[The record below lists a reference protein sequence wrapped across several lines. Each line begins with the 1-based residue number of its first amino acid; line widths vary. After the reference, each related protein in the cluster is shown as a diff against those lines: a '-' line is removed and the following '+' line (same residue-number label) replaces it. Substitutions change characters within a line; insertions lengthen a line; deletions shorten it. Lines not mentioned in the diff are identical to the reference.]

1 MAASEWTMLAAWG
14 VPQWGVVKPISLTS
28 SIPMSNPYFPLL
40 QSGRIGTLEL
50 RNRFVMAPMGS
61 NFAES
66 DGTCGERIQAYYE
79 ARAKGGAGLLIMGVC
94 GVAFPHGTGEPFQVG
109 VSRDDFIPGLA
120 GVAERVHRHGAKI
133 AMQLQHGGKTAAL
146 DRAQGR
152 EIWVPS
158 IPKMVKNDMMSAVT
172 PEELATFIGIGPHPV
187 RMRVMDKAD
196 IAQMVEWF
204 AAAAVR
210 AKQAGFDGVEIH
222 GAHTYILA
230 GFLSAYYN
238 QRDDEYGGALE
249 NRARLLLEVLRA
261 VKARVGADF
270 PVWVR
275 LDSEEMHTPGGI
287 TLADAVATAKLCEA
301 AGADA
306 ISVSAYATLTS
317 GVAFTDAP
325 IPQKPAAYVF
335 NASTIKH
342 ALDIPVITAGRIEPE
357 VAAQAIASGQF
368 DFLAMARKT
377 LADPEIPI
385 KLAQNRPQDIRP
397 CIYCYACVS
406 EIFVNRRVKCA
417 VNAQTGH
424 EFEAPIVS
432 TTEPRHVLVVGGG
445 PAGMEAARVAAVRG
459 HKVTLVERSDR
470 LGGTLFFAALAY
482 PENGKLLDYLVEQVK
497 QLPITVLLSTEA
509 NAELVARLKPDN
521 ILVANGARRA
531 APAIPGVEQKHVW
544 SGDELRRL
552 MTGDRADEI
561 AKAKLNLA
569 ERAMFKT
576 GGMLR
581 VTDSTQALQSL
592 SKLWMPLG
600 KKIVIL
606 GGGLVGLELAEF
618 LLARGRQVTVLEP
631 GNRAGRELSIVRRWR
646 VLDAVNS
653 HGTLHLKATVREIT
667 RNAVLWTDAAGN
679 EQQTGVDSVVLAI
692 GAEADDSVASALTAC
707 GVPVQRIGDC
717 LGVNYIEGAMHDG
730 NRAGRTV

>member
-1 MAASEWTMLAAWG
+1 
-14 VPQWGVVKPISLTS
+14 
-28 SIPMSNPYFPLL
+28 MSNPYSPLL
-40 QSGRIGTLEL
+40 QSGRIGTLDS
-50 RNRFVMAPMGS
+50 RNRIVMAPMGS
-61 NFAES
+61 NFAET

-79 ARAKGGAGLLIMGVC
+79 ARAKGGAGLLTMGVC
-94 GVAFPHGTGEPFQVG
+94 SIAYPHGTGEPFQVG

-133 AMQLQHGGKTAAL
+133 AMQLQHSGKTSAL

-158 IPKMVKNDMMSAVT
+158 IPKMTKNDIMSAIT

-196 IAQMVEWF
+196 IDQMVEWF
-204 AAAAVR
+204 AAAALR
-210 AKQAGFDGVEIH
+210 AKQAGFDAVELH

-238 QRDDEYGGALE
+238 QRDDEYGGPLE
-249 NRARLLLEVLRA
+249 NRARLLLETLRA
-261 VKARVGADF
+261 VKTRVGADF

-287 TLADAVATAKLCEA
+287 TLQDAIATAKMCEA

-306 ISVSAYATLTS
+306 ISVSAYATMTK
-317 GVAFTDAP
+317 GTDFTDAP
-325 IPQKPAAYVF
+325 IPQKPAAYVS
-335 NASTIKH
+335 NAAAIKQ
-342 ALDIPVITAGRIEPE
+342 AVKIPIITAGRIEPE
-357 VAAQAIASGQF
+357 VAAKAIAEGQF
-368 DFLAMARKT
+368 DFVAMARKM

-385 KLAQNRPQDIRP
+385 KLERNRPQDIRP

-406 EIFVNRRVKCA
+406 EIFVNKRVKCA

-424 EFEAPIVS
+424 EFEAPIVPAE
-432 TTEPRHVLVVGGG
+432 TPRHVLVVGGG
-445 PAGMEAARVAAVRG
+445 PGGMEAARVAALRG
-459 HKVTLVERSDR
+459 HRVTLVERSDR

-482 PENGKLLDYLVEQVK
+482 PENGRLMDYLVEQVK
-497 QLPITVLLSTEA
+497 QSPIDVKLSTEA
-509 NAELVARLKPDN
+509 DAALVARLKPDH
-521 ILVANGARRA
+521 IIVATGARRA
-531 APAIPGVEQKHVW
+531 APAIQGAEQKHVW

-561 AKAKLNLA
+561 AKAKLGLA
-569 ERAMFKT
+569 ERAMFKA

-600 KKIVIL
+600 KQVVIV

-618 LLARGRQVTVLEP
+618 LLDRGRQVTVLEP
-631 GNRAGRELSIVRRWR
+631 GNRAGREFSIVRRWR
-646 VLDAVNS
+646 VLDNVMS
-653 HGTLHLKATVREIT
+653 HGTLHLKATVQEIA
-667 RNAVLWTDAAGN
+667 RDAVLWIDAEGAA
-679 EQQTGVDSVVLAI
+679 QRTVADSVVLAI
-692 GAEADDSVASALTAC
+692 GAEADDSVATLLAAT

-717 LGVNYIEGAMHDG
+717 ADVNYIEGAMHDG

>member
-1 MAASEWTMLAAWG
+1 
-14 VPQWGVVKPISLTS
+14 
-28 SIPMSNPYFPLL
+28 MSNPFSPLL
-40 QSGRIGTLEL
+40 QPGRIGKLEI
-50 RNRFVMAPMGS
+50 RNRIVMAPMGS
-61 NFAES
+61 NFAET
-66 DGTCGERIQAYYE
+66 DGSCGERIQAYYE
-79 ARAKGGAGLLIMGVC
+79 ARAKGGAGLLTMGVC
-94 GVAFPHGTGEPFQVG
+94 SVAFPHGTGEPFQVG

-120 GVAERVHRHGAKI
+120 AVAERVHRHGAKI

-158 IPKMVKNDMMSAVT
+158 MPKMVKNDIMSAIT

-196 IAQMVEWF
+196 IAQMIEWF
-204 AAAAVR
+204 AAAALR
-210 AKQAGFDGVEIH
+210 AKQAGFDAVELH

-238 QRDDEYGGALE
+238 QRDDEYGGPLE
-249 NRARLLLEVLRA
+249 NRARLLLETLRA
-261 VKARVGADF
+261 VKERVGADF

-275 LDSEEMHTPGGI
+275 LDSEELHTPGGI
-287 TLADAVATAKLCEA
+287 TLPDAIATAQLCEA

-306 ISVSAYATLTS
+306 ISVSAYATMNS
-317 GVAFTDAP
+317 GVAFTEAP
-325 IPQKPAAYVF
+325 IPQKPAAYVS
-335 NASTIKH
+335 NAAAIKQ
-342 ALDIPVITAGRIEPE
+342 ALTIPVITAGRIEPE
-357 VAAQAIASGQF
+357 VAAKAIAEGQF
-368 DFLAMARKT
+368 DFVAMARKM

-385 KLAQNRPQDIRP
+385 KLERNRPQDIRP

-406 EIFVNRRVKCA
+406 EIFINKRVKCA

-424 EFEAPIVS
+424 EFEAPILPAAV
-432 TTEPRHVLVVGGG
+432 PRHVLVVGGG
-445 PAGMEAARVAAVRG
+445 PGGMEAARVAALRG
-459 HKVTLVERSDR
+459 HRVTLVERSDR

-497 QLPITVLLSTEA
+497 QLPIDVKLSTEA
-509 NAELVARLKPDN
+509 DAALVERLKPDA
-521 ILVANGARRA
+521 IVVATGARRA
-531 APAIPGVEQKHVW
+531 APAIAGAEQKHVW

-569 ERAMFKT
+569 ERAMFKA

-581 VTDSTQALQSL
+581 VTDSTQALQQL

-600 KKIVIL
+600 KKVVIV

-646 VLDAVNS
+646 VLDAVTS
-653 HGTLHLKATVREIT
+653 HGTLQLKATVREIT
-667 RNAVLWTDAAGN
+667 RHDVVWQDAEGA
-679 EQQTGVDSVVLAI
+679 EQRTPADSVVLAI
-692 GAEADDSVASALTAC
+692 GAEADDSVASALAGC

-717 LGVNYIEGAMHDG
+717 ASVSYIEGAMHDG

>member
-1 MAASEWTMLAAWG
+1 MS
-14 VPQWGVVKPISLTS
+14 PIDQDLIKT
-28 SIPMSNPYFPLL
+28 PMRNPYAPLL
-40 QSGRIGTLEL
+40 QPGRIGQLEI
-50 RNRFVMAPMGS
+50 RNRIIMSPMGS
-61 NFAES
+61 NFAET

-79 ARAKGGAGLLIMGVC
+79 ARAKGGAGLLTMGVC
-94 GVAFPHGTGEPFQVG
+94 SVAFPNGTGEPFQVG

-120 GVAERVHRHGAKI
+120 QVAARVHKHGAKI

-152 EIWVPS
+152 ELWVPS
-158 IPKMVKNDMMSAVT
+158 IPKMVKNDMMSAIT
-172 PEELATFIGIGPHPV
+172 REELATFIGIGPHPV
-187 RMRVMDKAD
+187 RIRVMDHAD
-196 IAQMVEWF
+196 IAQMVEYF
-204 AAAAVR
+204 ASAALR
-210 AKQAGFDGVEIH
+210 AKQAGFDAVELH

-230 GFLSAYYN
+230 GFLSAYSN
-238 QRDDEYGGALE
+238 HRDDEYGGPLE
-249 NRARLLLEVLRA
+249 NRARLLLDTLRA

-275 LDSEEMHTPGGI
+275 LDGEELHTPGGI
-287 TLADAVATAKLCEA
+287 TLADAIATARMCEA

-317 GVAFTDAP
+317 GVVFTEAP
-325 IPQKPAAYVF
+325 IPQQPGAYISNAA
-335 NASTIKH
+335 AIKG
-342 ALDIPVITAGRIEPE
+342 ALTIPVITAGRIEPE
-357 VAAQAIASGQF
+357 VAAQAISEGQF
-368 DFLAMARKT
+368 DFVAMARKM

-385 KLAQNRPQDIRP
+385 KLERNRPQDIRP

-406 EIFVNRRVKCA
+406 EIFVNKRVKCA

-424 EFEAPIVS
+424 EFEHPIEPA
-432 TTEPRHVLVVGGG
+432 TTPRHVLVVGGG
-445 PAGMEAARVAAVRG
+445 PAGMEAARVAALRG

-470 LGGTLFFAALAY
+470 LGGTLFFAGLAY

-497 QLPITVLLSTEA
+497 QLPIEVKLSTEA
-509 NAELVARLKPDN
+509 SPELIAKLKPDT
-521 ILVANGARRA
+521 ILVASGARRA
-531 APAIPGVEQKHVW
+531 APVIQGAGQRHVW

-552 MTGDRADEI
+552 MTGDRADEV

-569 ERAMFKT
+569 ERALFKA

-581 VTDSTQALQSL
+581 VTDSAEALQSL

-600 KKIVIL
+600 KQVVII

-631 GNRAGRELSIVRRWR
+631 GDKAGRELSIVRRWR
-646 VLDAVNS
+646 VLDVVTS
-653 HGTLHLKATVREIT
+653 HGQLHLKASVREIT
-667 RNAVLWTDAAGN
+667 SQDVIWHDAEGV
-679 EQQTGVDSVVLAI
+679 EQRTPADSVVLAI
-692 GAEADDSVASALTAC
+692 GAEADDQVSGLLADC

-717 LGVNYIEGAMHDG
+717 ASVNYIEGAMHDG
-730 NRAGRTV
+730 HRAGREV

>member
-1 MAASEWTMLAAWG
+1 
-14 VPQWGVVKPISLTS
+14 
-28 SIPMSNPYFPLL
+28 MSNPFSPLL
-40 QSGRIGTLEL
+40 QPGRIGKLDI
-50 RNRFVMAPMGS
+50 RNRIVMAPMGS
-61 NFAES
+61 NFAET

-79 ARAKGGAGLLIMGVC
+79 ARAKGGAGLLTMGVC
-94 GVAFPHGTGEPFQVG
+94 SVAFPHGTGEPYQVG
-109 VSRDDFIPGLA
+109 LSHDDFIPGLA
-120 GVAERVHRHGAKI
+120 AVAERVHRHGAKI
-133 AMQLQHGGKTAAL
+133 CLQLHHGGKTAAL

-158 IPKMVKNDMMSAVT
+158 IPKMVKNDMMSAIT
-172 PEELATFIGIGPHPV
+172 PEELSTFIGIGPHPV

-196 IAQMVEWF
+196 IEQMVAWF
-204 AAAAVR
+204 AAAALR
-210 AKQAGFDGVEIH
+210 AKQANFDGLEIH

-238 QRDDEYGGALE
+238 QREDEYGGPLE

-261 VKARVGADF
+261 VKDRVGADF

-287 TLADAVATAKLCEA
+287 TLPDAIATAKLCEA

-325 IPQKPAAYVF
+325 IPQKPAAYVS
-335 NASTIKH
+335 NAH
-342 ALDIPVITAGRIEPE
+342 AIRKALNIPVIAAGRIESE
-357 VAAQAIASGQF
+357 FAAKAIAEGQF
-368 DFLAMARKT
+368 DFVAMARKM

-385 KLAQNRPQDIRP
+385 KLERNRPQDIRP

-424 EFEAPIVS
+424 EFEAPI
-432 TTEPRHVLVVGGG
+432 EPADQPGHVLVVGGG
-445 PAGMEAARVAAVRG
+445 PGGMEAARVAALRG
-459 HKVTLVERSDR
+459 HRVTLVERSDR

-482 PENGKLLDYLVEQVK
+482 PENGKLLDYLAEQIKQSPVEVK
-497 QLPITVLLSTEA
+497 LSTEA
-509 NAELVARLKPDN
+509 NAALVAQLKPDA
-521 ILVANGARRA
+521 IIVATGARRA
-531 APAIPGVEQKHVW
+531 APAIQGAEQKHVW

-569 ERAMFKT
+569 ERAMFKA

-600 KKIVIL
+600 KQVVIV

-618 LLARGRQVTVLEP
+618 LLDRGRQVTVLEP
-631 GNRAGRELSIVRRWR
+631 GNRAGREFSIVRRWR
-646 VLDAVNS
+646 VLDNVMS
-653 HGTLHLKATVREIT
+653 HGTLHLKATVQEIA
-667 RNAVLWTDAAGN
+667 RDAVLWIDAEGAA
-679 EQQTGVDSVVLAI
+679 QRTVADSVVLAI
-692 GAEADDSVASALTAC
+692 GAEADDSVATLLAAT

-717 LGVNYIEGAMHDG
+717 ADVNYIEGAMHDG